1 MEIDD
6 EVIVGVMEWANG
18 TIAQTV
24 DEIGSVLR
32 TSRHGTNPWE
42 MEINE
47 YWTEL
52 YDVAQKR
59 RAIQP
64 LRVTDDFGPEYA
76 LEDRAII
83 ERFDELVPP
92 NLIDDASIINTKEG
106 IINLH
111 LDIVEQ
117 AAIEG
122 FT

>member
-1 MEIDD
+1 
-6 EVIVGVMEWANG
+6 
-18 TIAQTV
+18 
-24 DEIGSVLR
+24 
-32 TSRHGTNPWE
+32 

-52 YDVAQKR
+52 YEVSQKR

-76 LEDRAII
+76 AGDEAVIA
-83 ERFDELVPP
+83 RFDELVPP
-92 NLIDDASIINTKEG
+92 NLIDDTSVIGTKEG

-117 AAIEG
+117 ATVEG
-122 FT
+122 YL